1 VSELRSLDEAM
12 ERTLG
17 DEHLATDVRD
27 PRKDSSPNHPAD
39 RVLGDLQDLGA
50 LGDGVD
56 GRLAGAEAMKVGPE
70 TVADRP
76 ADGGLDQPFDA
87 VRCRRG
93 SRGFKGLQR
102 WRRDPVG

>member
-1 VSELRSLDEAM
+1 
-12 ERTLG
+12 
-17 DEHLATDVRD
+17 
-27 PRKDSSPNHPAD
+27 
-39 RVLGDLQDLGA
+39 
-50 LGDGVD
+50 
-56 GRLAGAEAMKVGPE
+56 MKVGPE